1 MRRETLCG
9 GKRYAE
15 GNAVRKKPMKND
27 TDRTTEKRKTD
38 KILFIVATALFVI
51 ALALWVAAFV
61 LFKTGEFAPDHSRYF
76 IACLLLACGG
86 ITALY
91 SAMCLFFSPLVRDKR
106 RRVCPFCGGKV
117 SGKDVFCGG
126 CGKRLH

>member
-1 MRRETLCG
+1 MEDNL
-9 GKRYAE
+9 
-15 GNAVRKKPMKND
+15 KK
-27 TDRTTEKRKTD
+27 TTEKRKKD
-38 KILFIVATALFVI
+38 KILFISSAALLII
-51 ALALWVAAFV
+51 AFALWIISFI
-61 LFKTGEFAPDHSRYF
+61 LFRTSGFSPDHSRYF
-76 IACLLLACGG
+76 TACILLACGG
-86 ITALY
+86 IIALC

>member
-1 MRRETLCG
+1 MED
-9 GKRYAE
+9 
-15 GNAVRKKPMKND
+15 NSKK
-27 TDRTTEKRKTD
+27 TTEKRKKD
-38 KILFIVATALFVI
+38 KILFISSAALLII
-51 ALALWVAAFV
+51 AFALWIASLI
-61 LFKTGEFAPDHSRYF
+61 LFRTSGFSPDHSRYF
-76 IACLLLACGG
+76 TACILLACGG
-86 ITALY
+86 ITALC